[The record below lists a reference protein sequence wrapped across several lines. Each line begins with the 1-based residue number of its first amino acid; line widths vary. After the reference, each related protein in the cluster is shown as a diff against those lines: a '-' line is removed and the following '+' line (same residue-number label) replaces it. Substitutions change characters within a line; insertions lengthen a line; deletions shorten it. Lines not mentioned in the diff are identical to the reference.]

1 MRNEKLASVALLLA
15 AVAPAEAAVTRF
27 VIESRTPHPQ
37 NSAFETLTGRFEGAL
52 DPAHAGN
59 RIITDIALA
68 PRNARGQVEYSAT
81 FQMIKPV
88 EAGRASG
95 LLFYQVVNRGNGAP
109 GYFPEGHIGLTSGW
123 QGDVVERPGIVTIK
137 VPVARNRDGSA
148 VIGSAYARLM
158 NMPAG
163 ASTVTIAGNV
173 GAEGGRNFQPAT
185 AQDARLFR
193 TTSNTARPVEVPRA
207 DWALADCT
215 ARPFPGT
222 PDLSKLCLKNGFD
235 PKFSYQLSFRAQGPK
250 VLGIGFAATRDLIAF
265 LRYGTRTVAGD
276 PNPLAERMRWAVAS
290 GSSQSGNFLRS
301 MVHLGFNAAEDGRII
316 FDGIRPLIAPRQIAL
331 NVRFANAGGAADLY
345 EPGSDGP
352 VWWADHADRGLPRSG
367 LLTRCRASN
376 TCPKIIEEYGAAEFW
391 NLRAS
396 PAFVGA
402 EARADLPLPANVRRY
417 YHAGTTH
424 GGGNGSYDAASLRPP
439 ANCVLVNNPNPTF
452 GYGFSQK
459 ALLAW
464 VMEGTEPPP
473 SRYPTLARGDLV
485 APNARALGF
494 PNIPGQPQ
502 PDGKINPLLGYDFGS
517 GFNRV
522 DLSGIPSVLPP
533 RITTT
538 YPSLVPRVDADG
550 NEISGIRSPMLQV
563 PLGSYLGW
571 NVIADGFEKGEH
583 CGNRGGFI
591 PFAATRAERVKS
603 GDPRLSLEERYGTRA
618 NYLARLKAAADRV
631 VAEGYMLPEDAA
643 LTMQR
648 AQEAKIALP

>member
-1 MRNEKLASVALLLA
+1 MKKGGGLALLLLLA
-15 AVAPAEAAVTRF
+15 GGAPAQAGLTRF
-27 VIESRTPHPQ
+27 VVESRTPYPQ
-37 NSAFETLTGRFEGAL
+37 NPAFETIAGHFEGTL
-52 DPAHAGN
+52 DPNHAGN

-68 PRNARGQVEYSAT
+68 PRNAEGQVEYSAT
-81 FQMIKPV
+81 FRMIKPV
-88 EAGRASG
+88 EVSRASG
-95 LLFYQVVNRGNGAP
+95 MLFYNVVNRGNGAP
-109 GYFPEGHIGLTSGW
+109 GYFPEGHIGLISGW

-137 VPVARNRDGSA
+137 VPVARNPDGSPLM
-148 VIGSAYARLM
+148 GPAYARLI

-163 ASTVTIAGNV
+163 ASTVTIMGNI

-185 AQDARLFR
+185 AEGARLFR
-193 TTSNTARPVEVPRA
+193 TSSNTGAPVEVPRA

-222 PDLSKLCLKNGFD
+222 PDFSKLCLRGGFD
-235 PKFSYQLSFRAQGPK
+235 PKFSYQLSFRAKDPK

-265 LRYGTRTVAGD
+265 LRYGGWSVTGD
-276 PNPLAERMRWAVAS
+276 PNPLAQKLRWAVAS

-301 MVHLGFNAAEDGRII
+301 FVHLGFNAAEDGRIV
-316 FDGIRPLIAPRQIAL
+316 FDGIRPLIAPRQVAL
-331 NVRFANAGGAADLY
+331 NIRFANAGGAAGLY

-352 VWWADHADRGLPRSG
+352 VWWTEHADRGLPRSS
-367 LLTRCRASN
+367 LLARCRAGN

-396 PAFVGA
+396 PDFVGA
-402 EARADLPLPANVRRY
+402 EAKADLPLPANVRRY

-424 GGGNGSYDAASLRPP
+424 GGGNGSYDVASLRPP
-439 ANCVLVNNPNPTF
+439 GACLLAANPNPTF
-452 GYGFSQK
+452 SYGFSQK

-464 VMEGTEPPP
+464 VMDGTEPPP
-473 SRYPTLARGDLV
+473 SRYPTLARGELV

-502 PDGKINPLLGYDFGS
+502 PDGKINPLLGYDFGP
-517 GFNRV
+517 GFNRA
-522 DLSGIPSVLPP
+522 DLSGTLSVLPP
-533 RITTT
+533 RIIAT

-550 NEISGIRSPMLQV
+550 NELAGIRSPMLQV

-571 NVIADGFEKGEH
+571 NVTANGFEKGEH
-583 CGNRGGFI
+583 CGNQGGFI
-591 PFAATRAERVKS
+591 PFAATRAERLDK
-603 GDPRLSLEERYGTRA
+603 GDPRLSLEERYGTKA
-618 NYLARLKAAADRV
+618 NYLARLKQAADRL
-631 VAEGYMLPEDAA
+631 VAEGYMLPQDAA